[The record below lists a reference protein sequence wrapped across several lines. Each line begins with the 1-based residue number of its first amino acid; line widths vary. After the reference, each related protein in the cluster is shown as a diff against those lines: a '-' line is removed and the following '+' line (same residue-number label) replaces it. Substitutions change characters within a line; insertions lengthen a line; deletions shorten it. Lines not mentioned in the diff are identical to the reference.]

1 MKKIMLVLIF
11 LANALFAKDM
21 FVFNEKVDLLDG
33 VSKKVVGQIYEG
45 SKVELMK
52 EEGEYSLIKVKG
64 EVVESNPKSLA
75 YTKDGIYLLLTL
87 NAKNASNEMEFLVKS
102 KDLTDQEILAW
113 DEIELTYYDTCTS
126 CHAAHKPKEHL
137 MEEWDAYLS
146 AMQGFA
152 KITDAEK
159 DRILRFLQSH
169 ASNGPVK
176 LD

>member
-1 MKKIMLVLIF
+1 MKKIILTLTL
-11 LANALFAKDM
+11 LASSILAKDM
-21 FVFNEKVDLLDG
+21 FIYSEKVDLLDSA
-33 VSKKVVGQIYEG
+33 SKKVVGQIYEG
-45 SKVELMK
+45 SKIEFIK

-64 EVVESNPKSLA
+64 EVVDTNPKSLA

-87 NAKNASNEMEFLVKS
+87 DSKNASNEMEFLVKS
-102 KDLTDQEILAW
+102 KDLTDKEIDAW

-152 KITDAEK
+152 KINDAEK
-159 DRILRFLQSH
+159 NRILRFLQSH
-169 ASNGPVK
+169 ASDGPVN

>member
-1 MKKIMLVLIF
+1 MKKIIF
-11 LANALFAKDM
+11 SLLFLMNALLAKDM
-21 FVFNEKVDLLDG
+21 FVFNEKVDLLDSS
-33 VSKKVVGQIYEG
+33 SKKVVGQIYEG
-45 SKVELMK
+45 SKVELIK
-52 EEGEYSLIKVKG
+52 NEGEYSLIKVKG

-87 NAKNASNEMEFLVKS
+87 NSQNAKNEMEFLVKS
-102 KDLTDQEILAW
+102 KDLTDKEIDAW
-113 DEIELTYYDTCTS
+113 DEIELVYYDTCTS

-152 KITDAEK
+152 KITDTEK
-159 DRILRFLQSH
+159 ARILRFLQSH

>member
-1 MKKIMLVLIF
+1 MKKIILALTFLTNVL
-11 LANALFAKDM
+11 LAKDM
-21 FVFNEKVDLLDG
+21 FIFNEKVDLLD
-33 VSKKVVGQIYEG
+33 VTDKKAVGTIYEG
-45 SKVELMK
+45 SKVELIK
-52 EEGEYSLIKVKG
+52 EEGEYSLVKVKG

-87 NAKNASNEMEFLVKS
+87 NTKNASTEMEFLVKS

-152 KITDAEK
+152 KITDTEK

>member
-1 MKKIMLVLIF
+1 MKKIILMLAF
-11 LANALFAKDM
+11 LASSLFAKDM
-21 FVFNEKVDLLDG
+21 FIYSEKVDLLDTA
-33 VSKKVVGQIYEG
+33 SKKVVGQIYEG
-45 SKVELMK
+45 SKVELVK
-52 EEGEYSLIKVKG
+52 EEGDYSLIKVKG
-64 EVVESNPKSLA
+64 EVVTSNPKSLA

-87 NAKNASNEMEFLVKS
+87 NSQNASNEMEFLVKT
-102 KDLTDQEILAW
+102 KDLTDKEIDAW

-152 KITDAEK
+152 KINDAEK
-159 DRILRFLQSH
+159 NRILRFLQSH
-169 ASNGPVK
+169 ASNGPVN